1 MKKLVS
7 LLLVMVLLATL
18 ALSVSAQEE
27 PVSGGTLRIA
37 VGSITSLDP
46 TFIQDDMSFYAA
58 SQVYNTLVRSSA
70 AEGGGFEP
78 IPDLAESWDVSDD
91 GTTITFH
98 LRHGMMFQDGNAV
111 FPEGESREVV
121 AADVVY
127 SIERFVNTDGAS
139 VPSDFASVYEL
150 TEAIDDYTVQLN
162 LSAPDGLLF
171 ANARGISAA
180 AIYPHEAVEQLGD
193 DFSNNPIGSGPFEF
207 VEFVPDDRVVL
218 QRNEDYYITPNLD
231 QVIFQIIPDTSVEAL
246 TLEAGEVDMAHL
258 VSDLDIPSFRDNPD
272 FVLYDQQLY
281 WSAAFLVFDMN
292 VELFQNQDL
301 RKAVA
306 LAIDGNNIIRAVYPE
321 TAIDGCGMAGPGWP
335 GYDPELC
342 AKYFYYAPDES
353 RALLEGLGYT
363 DSNGNGIYDMNGEDL
378 VIPIE
383 GWNLPEMPRVLE
395 AVVSQLNAVGIGT
408 DLQIVEFGTWI
419 DDYTNGPRNLM
430 ASSGFGGYGGMVS
443 YWGPGGYGEGFGI
456 VLEDAQALLAEAATL
471 VNPADTD
478 PLIYQA
484 QQIVFGEYYSISLGF
499 QTGYAAYS
507 SKVHDFGGINWWM
520 NLVTDRN
527 NVWLSQ

>member
-1 MKKLVS
+1 MKKTA
-7 LLLVMVLLATL
+7 LLLIIVLLVPMV
-18 ALSVSAQEE
+18 LSVSAQE

-46 TFIQDDMSFYAA
+46 AFIQDDMSYYAA
-58 SQVYNTLVRSSA
+58 SQVYNTLVRSAA
-70 AEGGGFEP
+70 AEGGGFET
-78 IPDLAESWDVSDD
+78 IPDLAESWEVSED

-98 LRHGMMFQDGNAV
+98 LRHGVMFHDGNDV
-111 FPEGESREVV
+111 FPEGQGREVV
-121 AADVVY
+121 ADDVVY
-127 SIERFVNTDGAS
+127 SIERFVNTEGAA
-139 VPSDFASVYEL
+139 VPSDFIAVYKSV
-150 TEAIDDYTVQLN
+150 EAIDDYTVQLN

-171 ANARGISAA
+171 AGGRGISSA
-180 AIYPHEAVEQLGD
+180 AIYPREAVEQLGAE
-193 DFSNNPIGSGPFEF
+193 FSNHPIGTGPFEF

-218 QRNEDYYITPNLD
+218 RRNEDYYITPYLD
-231 QVIFQIIPDTSVEAL
+231 EVIFQIIPDTSVEAL
-246 TLEAGEVDMAHL
+246 ALEAGEVDLIHT
-258 VSDLDIPSFRDNPD
+258 VSDLDIPRFRDNPE
-272 FVLYDQQLY
+272 FTLYDQQIY
-281 WSAAFLVFDMN
+281 WSAAFLVFDLN

-306 LAIDGNNIIRAVYPE
+306 LAIDGNNIIRAVYPQ
-321 TAIDGCGMAGPGWP
+321 TAVDGCGMAGPGWP

-342 AKYFYYAPDES
+342 NKYFYYDPEES
-353 RALLEGLGYT
+353 RAILEGLGYT
-363 DSNGNGIYDMNGEDL
+363 DSNNNGIYDKDGEDL
-378 VIPIE
+378 IIPIE

-395 AVVSQLNAVGIGT
+395 AVVSQLNAAGIGT
-408 DLQIVEFGTWI
+408 DLEIVEFGTWI
-419 DDYTNGPRNLM
+419 DDYSRGPMKLM

-471 VNPADTD
+471 VNPEDTD

-484 QQIVFGEYYSISLGF
+484 QQIVFGGYYAIPLGF

-507 SKVHDFGGINWWM
+507 SRVHDFGGMYWWM

-527 NVWLSQ
+527 NTWVSE